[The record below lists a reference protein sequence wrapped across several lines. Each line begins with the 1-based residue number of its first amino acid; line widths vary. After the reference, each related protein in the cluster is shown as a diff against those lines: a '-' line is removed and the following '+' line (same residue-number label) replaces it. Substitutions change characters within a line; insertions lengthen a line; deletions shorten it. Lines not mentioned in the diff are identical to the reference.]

1 MAATRR
7 RWLAALQLSTAAYL
21 FVVLYHAIQ
30 MGELRCL
37 LADNRLGCDVP
48 LHPGDVLFWREDV
61 WHRTQD
67 VEVDRVALRID
78 VLRFPFATDV
88 AGYGN

>member
-21 FVVLYHAIQ
+21 FVVLYHAVQ

-37 LADNRLGCDVP
+37 LADQPAFGEACRLSQPVS
-48 LHPGDVLFWREDV
+48 
-61 WHRTQD
+61 HRSSLA
-67 VEVDRVALRID
+67 R
-78 VLRFPFATDV
+78 
-88 AGYGN
+88 